1 MFNKR
6 KNGIIKNVDLINMNK
21 ILRSTIILWPVM
33 TLVYLSKGLSFFE
46 IGLLNSI
53 GSAIIF
59 ILEVPSGVLADKFG
73 RKKNLL
79 LGNFLNILFV
89 VVLYFSTN
97 FFSFAVA
104 EIIFSISSCLISGTD
119 ASLLYDTLQHEKK
132 EKEYRTILAKNNS
145 ITLFISLFT
154 SIVSTIL
161 FASYPKIVFLWSAI
175 IYSAMFVLSLFLSEI
190 KIFQEPKEVE
200 KQRTKKSKIIKM
212 INKYKLFI
220 ILSLFSSI
228 IILLVSNLS
237 VLTSPILI
245 ENGMDL
251 KYTGYVLAGSKVL
264 SIILLRNQKA
274 ILSHIKKNI
283 FITFTVILG
292 TSLILL
298 FFISSQYYWIYTICV
313 VSSANDF
320 LQPILN
326 EKINEQIQS
335 KNRTTML
342 SITSMFDNILFFIGD
357 PLFGFSI
364 DKVGYNRS
372 FGLFGLLLFLIFPFY
387 FKNKKVKSY

>member
-1 MFNKR
+1 
-6 KNGIIKNVDLINMNK
+6 MNK

-161 FASYPKIVFLWSAI
+161 FASYPKIVF
-175 IYSAMFVLSLFLSEI
+175 
-190 KIFQEPKEVE
+190 
-200 KQRTKKSKIIKM
+200 
-212 INKYKLFI
+212 
-220 ILSLFSSI
+220 
-228 IILLVSNLS
+228 
-237 VLTSPILI
+237 
-245 ENGMDL
+245 
-251 KYTGYVLAGSKVL
+251 
-264 SIILLRNQKA
+264 
-274 ILSHIKKNI
+274 
-283 FITFTVILG
+283 
-292 TSLILL
+292 
-298 FFISSQYYWIYTICV
+298 C
-313 VSSANDF
+313 
-320 LQPILN
+320 
-326 EKINEQIQS
+326 
-335 KNRTTML
+335 
-342 SITSMFDNILFFIGD
+342 
-357 PLFGFSI
+357 
-364 DKVGYNRS
+364 
-372 FGLFGLLLFLIFPFY
+372 GLLLFILQCLY
-387 FKNKKVKSY
+387 